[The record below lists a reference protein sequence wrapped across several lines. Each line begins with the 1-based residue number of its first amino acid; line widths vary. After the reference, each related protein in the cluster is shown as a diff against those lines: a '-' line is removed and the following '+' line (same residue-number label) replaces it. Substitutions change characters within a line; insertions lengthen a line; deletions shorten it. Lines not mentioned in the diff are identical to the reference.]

1 MVRSIFSKAMWVGRA
16 TVFLIGLAVILALLF
31 GAASTALGT
40 NGKPFLLGKR
50 NGATN
55 VSTLIKRGVGPAL
68 NLKVRDGQPPLA
80 VDSSRKV
87 ANLNADEVD
96 GLSANELRG
105 QQGPP
110 GPGAP
115 LSVEEKAGTV
125 TTTSETYVTDPNDPG
140 PTVQVD
146 VPAGGWIEVFA
157 QVDADDD
164 DGAVGLFD
172 VTNGEPG
179 TFVAGQD
186 TLCVSEQNS
195 TLPGALFTTTS
206 LGAGPTT
213 FSTPSIAA
221 LTGACSATGPPGPVL
236 IKSSQTGPRTFR
248 LKYADCGCDAG
259 GAAFSNRRLMI
270 APRPLAQ

>member
-1 MVRSIFSKAMWVGRA
+1 MFLVGLSIVLAV
-16 TVFLIGLAVILALLF
+16 VLGLAT
-31 GAASTALGT
+31 TALAAVPGDPFKLGRFNT
-40 NGKPFLLGKR
+40 IDAISRLVGNVNGPMLVVDNNSGK
-50 NGATN
+50 NKAT
-55 VSTLIKRGVGPAL
+55 AL
-68 NLKVRDGQPPLA
+68 SLRVEQGRPPLKVN
-80 VDSSRKV
+80 DSAGK
-87 ANLNADEVD
+87 ATNLNADKVD

-105 QQGPP
+105 A
-110 GPGAP
+110 GAP

-125 TTTSETYVTDPNDPG
+125 TTTSETYITDSNDPG

-186 TLCVSEQNS
+186 TLCVSEQS
-195 TLPGALFTTTS
+195 SSLPGALFTTAPFET
-206 LGAGPTT
+206 GPTT

-248 LKYADCGCDAG
+248 LKYADCGCDVG
-259 GAAFSNRRLMI
+259 GAAFSMRRLMI